1 MNKKFEVRR
10 SLNQCNK
17 QVLAIGMIVLA
28 LFACN
33 REPVDKRM
41 VKDLMNE
48 KISRLYVEKTQEELA
63 AITYGEAFKLFADD
77 ELEVLATRH
86 WMFDVNVP
94 VVVSVMRNTKQE
106 IVPFWLISDA
116 FTKTKM
122 TLNNEMTT
130 YEVWQKSFDA
140 GTVGLGINGFENNS
154 MHYFVSVAPQNKT
167 DELKLS
173 NFFPAGQYVGILDNG
188 AFTYHDWDELVL
200 ENVPEELKGQKLLTT
215 IRGRGTESHLENAFR
230 TTNYPSSTQPD
241 QVMLTWSGDPASTI
255 DIQWRTNTDVSQG
268 KVEYREKGSESVTE
282 VEAEKYVL
290 DDLLLMNDR
299 LVHRFTAHLS
309 GLKPGTNYEY
319 RIVPQKEWTEKQ
331 QFSTET
337 AHDEFSWLWF
347 GDIHHS
353 PQWGELANEAFQQH
367 PDVSFVSVAGDL
379 VGDGLHRN
387 QWDDVFEYSADI
399 IAQRPFMNVLGN
411 HDNRS
416 GLGAHMYEQLFSY
429 PKNGPDGVIPEHTY
443 SFSYK
448 NALFLM
454 IDATSKDELQTGWIE
469 EQLKNTTATWKLAMF
484 HFPPYNWEEPYLNIQ
499 KLWVPL
505 FDKYHVDMVFGGHIH
520 YYMRSNPM
528 KGGQVVDSY
537 NNGTAYVISIGIP
550 SRTREIASEPYAAV
564 QKADGQYFQ
573 YMKFG
578 PRELSYSAVNSEGE
592 IIDSLIL
599 KK

>member
-1 MNKKFEVRR
+1 MNKKFEVSR

-17 QVLAIGMIVLA
+17 QVLAIGMMVLA

-48 KISRLYVEKTQEELA
+48 KISRLYEEKTQEELA
-63 AITYGEAFKLFADD
+63 AITYGEAFKLFAND

-173 NFFPAGQYVGILDNG
+173 NFFPANQYVGTLDNG

-200 ENVPEELKGQKLLTT
+200 ENVPEKLKGQKLLTT

-230 TTNYPSSTQPD
+230 TTNYPSSIQPD
-241 QVMLTWSGDPASTI
+241 QVMLTWSSDPASTI

-268 KVEYREKGSESVTE
+268 KVEYREKGSESITE

-309 GLKPGTNYEY
+309 GLKPGTTYEY

-337 AHDEFSWLWF
+337 AYDEFSWLWF

-353 PQWGELANEAFQQH
+353 PQWGKLANEAFLQH

-399 IAQRPFMNVLGN
+399 ISQRPFMNVLGN

-499 KLWVPL
+499 KLWGPL